1 MTNIDQYG
9 RPLLQAIADWE
20 REHGTICVMMPEERE
35 GFIAGLQ
42 RAAIFGSAR
51 AAVENEPIT
60 LYSDQCGS
68 TFMDFPD
75 HVLLQDGR
83 KKVVLVS
90 TIFDDGENVGPEN
103 PEAVCANIEKAHA
116 FVAARFGSGG
126 INVVQRTDPDSPLS
140 SYRWFVDGKEMDLT
154 IWLTLIDLVE

>member
-1 MTNIDQYG
+1 MTNMERYG

-51 AAVENEPIT
+51 AAVETDPLT
-60 LYSDQCGS
+60 LYTDSCGF
-68 TFMDFPD
+68 TFVDFPD
-75 HVLLQDGR
+75 HVLMEDGR
-83 KKVVLVS
+83 KQVVLVS

-103 PEAVCANIEKAHA
+103 PESVCLNIEKAHA
-116 FVAARFGSGG
+116 FVAKRFAGP
-126 INVVQRTDPDSPLS
+126 NMRTERTDKTGPLS
-140 SYRWFVDGKEMDLT
+140 SYRLFFGDAEADMT
-154 IWLTLIDLVE
+154 IWLTLIDLEE